1 MRSSGNAYRTVEYAR
16 EIVRGSTTE
25 KVLIDRAALKALVGL
40 AVASPRY
47 RTARGNIARL
57 ARQARDKGYGHG

>member
-1 MRSSGNAYRTVEYAR
+1 MKAAGNAYRTVEYAR
-16 EIVRGSTTE
+16 EIVRGSTTD

-40 AVASPRY
+40 AAASPRY

-57 ARQARDKGYGHG
+57 SHQASEQRT

>member
-1 MRSSGNAYRTVEYAR
+1 MKPAGNAYRTVEYAR

-40 AVASPRY
+40 AAASPRY
-47 RTARGNIARL
+47 RTARGIAAQL
-57 ARQARDKGYGHG
+57 GRQTPDAGCRHG

>member
-1 MRSSGNAYRTVEYAR
+1 MKSAGNAYGTVEYTR

-25 KVLIDRAALKALVGL
+25 KVLIDRAVLKALVGL

-47 RTARGNIARL
+47 RKARANFALL
-57 ARQARDKGYGHG
+57 ADKPEGGEDA